1 MQLVRETQKKY
12 CSRAMAAAVLGAVAF
27 IAAGRPDLGKG
38 LVAGTLAGVVNFVLI
53 GESLLSKVGRTR
65 RSATFASIAWMLP
78 RYALLA
84 LPLVLALKFELFNP
98 VTAACGLFLVQATIL
113 TEHVF
118 AAVASAL
125 RQRT

>member
-12 CSRAMAAAVLGAVAF
+12 CSRAMAAAVLAAVAF

-38 LVAGTLAGVVNFVLI
+38 LVAGTLAGVVNFILI
-53 GESLLSKVGRTR
+53 GESLLSKIGRTR
-65 RSATFASIAWMLP
+65 RAATAVSFAWILL
-78 RYALLA
+78 RYVLLA

-98 VTAACGLFLVQATIL
+98 VTAACGLFLVQAVIL

-118 AAVASAL
+118 SAVSESL
-125 RQRT
+125 RQRP